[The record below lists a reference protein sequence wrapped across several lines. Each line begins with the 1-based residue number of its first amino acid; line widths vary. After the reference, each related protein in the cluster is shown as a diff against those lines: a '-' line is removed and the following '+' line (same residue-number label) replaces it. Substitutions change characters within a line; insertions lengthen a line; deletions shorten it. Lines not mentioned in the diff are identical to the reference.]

1 MTVMLLD
8 RHTTTQYHQ
17 QPQQPVSAL
26 KAPLRISYSPSKA
39 MRYYRLWIYT
49 CNAVLL
55 VSVVGFAI
63 VAGKVLIVDPKRSL
77 VPGLSLGQPSFL
89 YAYLALLTQCG
100 VLQFIGCLG
109 ARKLNERLLNIYWL
123 LILLLLVGDAM
134 LGLFWVYRF
143 DRITEELRPVLKQR
157 LALEYGVDA
166 SFTELWDNVQR
177 HYKCCGVDSSY
188 DFQHNLTLQWGMCI
202 TLYSQSTD
210 IHFYSNLTFKMH
222 VPKGKLCC

>member
-8 RHTTTQYHQ
+8 RHAATQYHQ

-55 VSVVGFAI
+55 VSVIGFTI
-63 VAGKVLIVDPKRSL
+63 VATKILVADPKRAL
-77 VPGLSLGQPSFL
+77 VPGLSLAQPSFL
-89 YAYLALLTQCG
+89 YAYLALLTQAG

-134 LGLFWVYRF
+134 LGVVWVYRF
-143 DRITEELRPVLKQR
+143 DKITEELRPVLKQR
-157 LALEYGVDA
+157 LAFEYGVDT
-166 SFTELWDNVQR
+166 SFTELWDSVQR
-177 HYKCCGVDSSY
+177 QYKCCGVDSSY
-188 DFQHNLTLQWGMCI
+188 DFQHNLTLQWGM
-202 TLYSQSTD
+202 
-210 IHFYSNLTFKMH
+210 
-222 VPKGKLCC
+222 